1 MQVFVV
7 SDKGDMWEQELG
19 DRGSPSSGART
30 SSHESARVGPKRRWL
45 NRRAPEGERVAAGMA
60 SALVAGGGGG
70 GGGGVRS
77 LFVVT
82 ARGGLAEWACGT
94 LGTGTGGG
102 DAARPVREGGV
113 DVVEEGASQAGTR
126 SRHGSG
132 SGRSSPDPVH
142 TAECQWRSHGL
153 PPGGSISGGVLAV
166 SAPVGGMLG
175 SVLVV
180 GQDGRVHERRA
191 VVQAESAGAGQHDVP
206 QQKASRAAGVGP
218 HDADGDMPGMH
229 TELSPRA
236 KDEDT
241 RSGLSSLMYI
251 RIRYTRSRGDTT
263 RMWMGI
269 SALG

>member
-1 MQVFVV
+1 MT
-7 SDKGDMWEQELG
+7 K
-19 DRGSPSSGART
+19 T
-30 SSHESARVGPKRRWL
+30 
-45 NRRAPEGERVAAGMA
+45 
-60 SALVAGGGGG
+60 
-70 GGGGVRS
+70 
-77 LFVVT
+77 
-82 ARGGLAEWACGT
+82 LAK
-94 LGTGTGGG
+94 
-102 DAARPVREGGV
+102 
-113 DVVEEGASQAGTR
+113 VE
-126 SRHGSG
+126 
-132 SGRSSPDPVH
+132 H

-263 RMWMGI
+263 RMRMGI